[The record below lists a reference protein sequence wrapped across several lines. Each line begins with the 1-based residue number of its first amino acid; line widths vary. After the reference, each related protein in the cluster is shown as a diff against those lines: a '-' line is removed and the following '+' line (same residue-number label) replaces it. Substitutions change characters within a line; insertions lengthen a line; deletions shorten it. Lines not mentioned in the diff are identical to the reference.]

1 VNAKGERE
9 RCTVRWKASPN
20 ERWSVCVCVFTN
32 REPAAELLAEELDLH
47 CALAFVQHPHLATQT
62 LKHWSLDDAWKL

>member
-1 VNAKGERE
+1 
-9 RCTVRWKASPN
+9 
-20 ERWSVCVCVFTN
+20 VCVFTN